1 MVSRLEHDLFDV
13 MAGVVSDREFL
24 ICNQTY
30 DNIANGLGLEG
41 APLFRLLDQPLH
53 GFDALIIIQL
63 KVCGSPLELGEG
75 NDGVE
80 CLWLQPLL

>member
-1 MVSRLEHDLFDV
+1 MICRLEHDLFDV

-30 DNIANGLGLEG
+30 DNVADGLGLEC

-53 GFDALIIIQL
+53 GLNALIIIQL
-63 KVCGSPLELGEG
+63 KVCGSPLKFG
-75 NDGVE
+75 
-80 CLWLQPLL
+80 